1 MLHAEGPLLSID
13 LTERTVETEE
23 IDDVLESFIGGR
35 GVATALA
42 HDRLPFDADPLGPEN
57 RLYLATGPMQ
67 LSRMSFTGR
76 TNATA
81 ISPLTGGLAS
91 SNAGGFISRNF
102 AGAGYSAVEIS
113 GESDELL
120 VVHVTD
126 EVDESDS
133 SGSQTESGPRVEFEA
148 VPDLEGAEVP
158 AVTDY
163 LRDSHGLGAEHVAAI
178 GPAGENLVRFASIMT
193 SESRAFG
200 RGGLGAVLGAKN
212 LKAITFD
219 GESHPEIEIDPVQME
234 VHGEAGRSD
243 HIMKRQGTTSVT
255 DLANEV
261 NGMPTRFFSE
271 QSFEGIEG
279 INGDAVESKKFKKGT
294 CSSCAFACKLPTKDE
309 ERGVETEGPE
319 FETVM
324 AFGSNCAVDDIVDV
338 MQSNELCDRLG
349 MDTISCGNTVAAY
362 LASEERFGDVE
373 LIHETV
379 EKIAHREGI
388 GDTLA
393 EGIARCHDE
402 LGVPNWT
409 TKNLDFAAHEGRTLH
424 GQGLAYAVANRG
436 GDHMYSTFYAWEYPL
451 VDKSEAFPQDGF
463 EGKPP
468 AVAEQENTRALED
481 CGVICRFSRGMMNPE
496 RYEALFG
503 ADYDE
508 LLDVGARIVELERH
522 FNNRRGFDRS
532 DDELPYDLEGIEEA
546 ISEYYEVRGWNDD
559 GTVPGGT
566 VGDTPADD

>member
-13 LTERTVETEE
+13 LTDRTAESEE
-23 IDDVLESFIGGR
+23 IDDVLSEFIGGR

-42 HDRLPFDADPLGPEN
+42 HERIPFDADPLGPEN
-57 RLYLATGPMQ
+57 RLYLTTGPMQ

-81 ISPLTGGLAS
+81 LSPLTDGLAS
-91 SNAGGFISRNF
+91 SNAGGFLSRNF
-102 AGAGYSAVEIS
+102 AGAGYSAVEIK

-126 EVDESDS
+126 T
-133 SGSQTESGPRVEFEA
+133 GIEFEE
-148 VPDLEGAEVP
+148 VPDLEGSEVP

-163 LRDSHGLGAEHVAAI
+163 LRESHGLGAEHVAAI

-193 SESRAFG
+193 TESRAFG

-212 LKAITFD
+212 VKAITFD

-261 NGMPTRFFSE
+261 EGMPTRFFSE
-271 QSFEGIEG
+271 RQFEGIEG

-362 LASEERFGDVE
+362 LASEDRFGDVE

-409 TKNLDFAAHEGRTLH
+409 TKSLDFAAHEGRTLH

-451 VDKSEAFPQDGF
+451 VDTDDAFPQDGF

-468 AVAEQENTRALED
+468 AVARQENARALED

-503 ADYDE
+503 ADHED
-508 LLDVGARIVELERH
+508 LLDIGARIVELERH
-522 FNNRRGFDRS
+522 FNNERGFDRA
-532 DDELPYDLEGIEEA
+532 DDALPYELEGIEEA

-559 GTVPGGT
+559 GTVPEES
-566 VGDTPADD
+566 VSESAPADD